1 MDRPELFDNAQ
12 WEALLTGKAE
22 ELGDDPAACE
32 QLVYRFLGQYL
43 PALLSARNQA
53 GRDRVW
59 RALWQYMTMPATRA
73 KPFGLSHSS
82 ADGLLAAIQE
92 ELGRLGI
99 GPQG

>member
-1 MDRPELFDNAQ
+1 M
-12 WEALLTGKAE
+12 GKAE

-82 ADGLLAAIQE
+82 ADGLLEAIQE
-92 ELGRLGI
+92 ELGRLGV
-99 GPQG
+99 GRQG